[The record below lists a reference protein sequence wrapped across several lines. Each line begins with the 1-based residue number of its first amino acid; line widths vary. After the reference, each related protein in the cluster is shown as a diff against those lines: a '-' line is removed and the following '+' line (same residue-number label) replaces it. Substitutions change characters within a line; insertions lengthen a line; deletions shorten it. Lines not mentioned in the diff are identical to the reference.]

1 MISGVISG
9 IRYTLIFPS
18 GLDILKKILRGGGG
32 EGDLGTLDK
41 FFRYT

>member
-18 GLDILKKILRGGGG
+18 GLDILKKILRGGGK
-32 EGDLGTLDK
+32 GDLGTLDK